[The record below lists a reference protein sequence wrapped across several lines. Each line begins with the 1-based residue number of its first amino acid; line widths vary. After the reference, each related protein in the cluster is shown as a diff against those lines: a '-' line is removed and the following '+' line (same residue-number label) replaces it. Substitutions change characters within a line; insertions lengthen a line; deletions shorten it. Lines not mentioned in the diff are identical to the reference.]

1 MNTISA
7 IRSELIKL
15 KYPPILWLSGFVC
28 FLTLVIIFTA
38 HYIDINNAITLG
50 RNPWH
55 KLNRG
60 AQAIFSI
67 FIAIPFIAL
76 IISSAIF
83 LEYKNNG
90 FKQLYTL
97 PKNRIHILLYK
108 LAAILLTI
116 IATMFI
122 LSFGVILI
130 GYILNLIYPE
140 TEFSY
145 FSLPLAKLILSFVYI
160 FISCLGI
167 IGIQFFLSL
176 KFKSFLVSASFGIL
190 AFVVGLILS
199 TSNNV
204 IARFFPYCYPIMC
217 RDANVFDSSQLDIR
231 EFGFLNEIEIYSIIV
246 FVIFIL
252 LSLFLERKKNI

>member
-1 MNTISA
+1 LNTISA

-55 KLNRG
+55 KLN
-60 AQAIFSI
+60 S
-67 FIAIPFIAL
+67 
-76 IISSAIF
+76 
-83 LEYKNNG
+83 
-90 FKQLYTL
+90 
-97 PKNRIHILLYK
+97 
-108 LAAILLTI
+108 LLTI